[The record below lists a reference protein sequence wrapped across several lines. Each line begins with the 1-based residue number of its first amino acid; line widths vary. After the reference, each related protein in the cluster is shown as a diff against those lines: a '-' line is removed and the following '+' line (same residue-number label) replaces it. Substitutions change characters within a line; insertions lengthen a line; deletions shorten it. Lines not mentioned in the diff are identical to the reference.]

1 MFQPKKQKST
11 NKMLL
16 PRGETNIINYIE
28 PEKAYELVDN
38 AVKLAFQQNFNEG
51 KIGGSGAVIINTGVF
66 IYSYLLATKQINNF
80 LFKGFEILH

>member
-28 PEKAYELVDN
+28 PEKVYELVDN
-38 AVKLAFQQNFNEG
+38 AVKLAF
-51 KIGGSGAVIINTGVF
+51 
-66 IYSYLLATKQINNF
+66 
-80 LFKGFEILH
+80 